1 MRYRLN
7 PNGNFGKHLK
17 RLMQSINEDIS
28 LALLHACRVPE
39 TGVHEA
45 RKSCKEMRALLRLIR
60 PQIGKTEYSRRQ
72 EHYKTISGKL
82 SGSRDAIVR
91 VNTWRGIIKENAALQ
106 EQRYDAIDRFL
117 SEQQK
122 LNPLE
127 AKGREFFMELA
138 LEVEA
143 QSTAPQ
149 EWDLPKSLSK
159 FMPNLKHL
167 YQKARDAEKKA
178 NSSGDIEAFHQF
190 RKRSKDLFYCLR
202 ALRPMFSKSLKSK
215 VDGLEVMTELQG
227 SANDQAVLLEYL
239 TDHRHEIGLKAEQWD
254 LAEACIVAKL
264 QELQKQ
270 THKLAKKL
278 LSDSPASFIKSL

>member
-60 PQIGKTEYSRRQ
+60 PQIGKAEYSRWQ

-91 VNTWRGIIKENAALQ
+91 VNTWRGLVKENAALQ

-143 QSTAPQ
+143 QSPAPQ

-159 FMPNLKHL
+159 LMPNLKHL

-190 RKRSKDLFYCLR
+190 RKRSKDLFYCSR
-202 ALRPMFSKSLKSK
+202 ALRPMFGKSLKSK
-215 VDGLEVMTELQG
+215 VDGLEAMTELQG

-239 TDHRHEIGLKAEQWD
+239 TDHRHEIGLDSEQWD